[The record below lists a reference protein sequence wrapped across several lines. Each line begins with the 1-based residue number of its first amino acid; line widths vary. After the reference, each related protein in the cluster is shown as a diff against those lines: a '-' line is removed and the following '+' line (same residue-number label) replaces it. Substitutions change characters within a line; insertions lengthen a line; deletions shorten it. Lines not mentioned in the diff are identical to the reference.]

1 MTNKKLQCACKK
13 IKFVNPGWNDPNL
26 VNVRKGLFVL
36 PYEETF
42 ESGATRIKR
51 YKAIKHDINK
61 CKAITGD

>member
-1 MTNKKLQCACKK
+1 M
-13 IKFVNPGWNDPNL
+13 FVNPGWNDPNL